1 MVKETP
7 RMDPQRR
14 IYRRKMTQEIQKKI
28 DTNPPLEESPTLE
41 TGHTLKE
48 KLFLKGL
55 LEDRKE
61 YF

>member
-1 MVKETP
+1 
-7 RMDPQRR
+7 
-14 IYRRKMTQEIQKKI
+14 MTQEIQKKI

-41 TGHTLKE
+41 TGHKLRE

-55 LEDRKE
+55 LEDGKE